1 MKLMNEREASRLLGC
16 ADIDSLLA
24 SNLTQRGSKAMQ
36 YKLPKQSSKQ
46 TVLAKFLSALF
57 CCEDPCWVQITYWH
71 DDSDG
76 NQDLF
81 YGYRSGRGDTRT
93 LRDASVYNF
102 SPEDA
107 NQFISIVSMALYFS
121 WDARVFDAGGAFSI
135 NISHDEVID
144 CSVLSPITSEQLV
157 SGFSRLE
164 MRRL

>member
-1 MKLMNEREASRLLGC
+1 MKLMNEREASRLLGY

-24 SNLTQRGSKAMQ
+24 SNLTQRGSKAVQ
-36 YKLPKQSSKQ
+36 YKLPGQSSKQ

-57 CCEDPCWVQITYWH
+57 CGEESCWVQITYWH
-71 DDSDG
+71 DDSDA

-81 YGYRSGRGDTRT
+81 YGYRSGRGDARS

-107 NQFISIVSMALYFS
+107 NRFISIVSMVLYFS
-121 WDARVFDAGGAFSI
+121 WDARVFDASGTFSI

-144 CSVLSPITSEQLV
+144 CFVLSPVTLEQLI
-157 SGFSRLE
+157 SEFSRLE